1 VVYHPTVRIVLLLS
15 LFVIWNADLPGWQ
28 LLPPQAGISV
38 FFAGCCAIILAIAVI
53 GRRWTRRLG
62 GVGPVARPTGY
73 FHLLGMVQFFVPV
86 WFAIG
91 VFALGWRPLVDRFVG
106 TSLLTPGTLIGILP
120 GLFTW
125 AGLWWAAFP
134 VERAVREMNV
144 VYDVEAGLPVFAF
157 PTLVQ
162 YLGNRFRG
170 QLLFLVVPV
179 LMVLLVRDL
188 IATTWTQLLGH
199 SILTDAAESVVEIVA
214 VVTVMVISPE
224 VLRHVLQTIPLPN
237 SPLRDRLA
245 AVSRSAGI
253 GCRDILLWNTH
264 FNTGNAAVMGL
275 VRPVRYVM
283 LSDLL
288 VESMTEPQLESVFA
302 HELGHV
308 RHRHLFWF
316 GAFLI
321 GVGGGVFSALDWIE
335 ERLPLRENGKIAFA
349 LAAAAA
355 AIAGLLLAFS
365 FISRW
370 FERQA
375 DVFAARSFSD
385 DVERGAHIFASALN
399 RIAVVNNIAP
409 NAFNWTHGSIEK
421 RSRYVMKLATDP
433 AEAERFDRRGRRFA
447 VGLAA
452 AIAVGIAAAFV
463 SAAR

>member
-1 VVYHPTVRIVLLLS
+1 VYHPPVRIVLLLS
-15 LFVIWNADLPGWQ
+15 FFVIWNTDLPGWQ
-28 LLPPQAGISV
+28 FLPPQTGVPV
-38 FFAGCCAIILAIAVI
+38 FLAGCCAIVLLVAAT
-53 GRRWTRRLG
+53 GRIWVRRLG

-73 FHLLGMVQFFVPV
+73 FRLLDTVRFFVPV
-86 WFAIG
+86 WFATG
-91 VFALGWRPLVDRFVG
+91 VFCLGWRPLVLLHVG
-106 TSLLTPGTLIGILP
+106 TSLMTPGTLVGILP
-120 GLFTW
+120 GLLTW

-170 QLLFLVVPV
+170 HLLFMIVPV

-188 IATTWTQLLGH
+188 IVSSWTQLLGH
-199 SILTDAAESVVEIVA
+199 SALNDAAESAVEITA
-214 VVTVMVISPE
+214 VVAVMVISPA
-224 VLRHVLQTIPLPN
+224 VLRHVLQAIPLPD

-288 VESMTEPQLESVFA
+288 VESMTEPQLEAVFA

-321 GVGGGVFSALDWIE
+321 GVGGGVFSILDWVE
-335 ERLPLRENGKIAFA
+335 ECLPLKEDGKIAFG
-349 LAAAAA
+349 LAAGAA
-355 AIAGLLLAFS
+355 AIAGLLLAFG

-409 NAFNWTHGSIEK
+409 NALNWTHGSIDK
-421 RSRYVMKLATDP
+421 RTRYVMKLATDP

-447 VGLAA
+447 IGLAA
-452 AIAVGIAAAFV
+452 AIAAGIVTALVLAV
-463 SAAR
+463 R